1 MLLALRELRQT
12 RATGKTGYDSRAVTE
27 SPFHITLKITSPSR
41 GSPIAQSHCA
51 KASSVSTTPVDTTE
65 AFRSKDDSEM
75 LNTDTKSYHPYRRR
89 VRQRACIFC
98 RVRKR
103 ECNGNITPCMSC
115 IQYADRAWKGTSSL
129 SADGFCARNVWG
141 LVHRYEVL
149 SGPTQW
155 SAHYEPIE
163 FDWEKHFD
171 KPFPLL
177 RARVTVSNPELLP
190 SQILASAAPE
200 LTIFGH
206 AENRVF
212 FLVMIYKSCF
222 RESML
227 EPGFKF
233 EDLGY
238 HGAFRRELNLISQSL
253 ATGMKYG
260 ASEFADFES
269 ILRTGLLKYTQKK
282 KITKTA

>member
-75 LNTDTKSYHPYRRR
+75 LNTGTKSYHPYRRR

-129 SADGFCARNVWG
+129 SADDFCARNVWG

-149 SGPTQW
+149 S
-155 SAHYEPIE
+155 
-163 FDWEKHFD
+163 
-171 KPFPLL
+171 
-177 RARVTVSNPELLP
+177 VSNPELLP

-238 HGAFRRELNLISQSL
+238 HGAFRRGLNLISQSL

-260 ASEFADFES
+260 TSEFADFES
-269 ILRTGLLKYTQKK
+269 ILRTGLLKHAQKK